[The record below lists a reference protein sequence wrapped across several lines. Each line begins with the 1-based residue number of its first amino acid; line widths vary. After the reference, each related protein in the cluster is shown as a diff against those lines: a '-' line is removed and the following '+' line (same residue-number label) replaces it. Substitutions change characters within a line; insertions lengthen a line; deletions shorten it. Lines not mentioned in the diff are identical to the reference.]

1 MAGQQRQFNPG
12 VSLAGAVDL
21 EALKHQVTAEP
32 GQAGGAPA
40 AGGYV
45 IDTTENTFQAM
56 VQTSATFPILLLE
69 ALKHQVTAEP
79 GQAGGAPAAGGY
91 VIDTTENTFQA
102 MVQTSATFPILLL
115 LWLPTDDRLF
125 PMAKALGDAVNAMN
139 GQLQLSRIDVA
150 SFPAVAQAFGVQGAP
165 ALFALINGRP
175 MPLLQGVPSDQEMQQ
190 IVDEVLPKIVQVA
203 QQAGV
208 TGTAP
213 YAGDPD
219 AGQAPSLEQ
228 TVPPEHEQA
237 HRLAMEGDYA
247 GAAAAYSTVLEADP
261 NDALA
266 ARERAKAL
274 LLARSADA
282 DVREVRAA
290 AADHPEDVDAQMA
303 VADIDM
309 IGDGRGRYRYDRRAD
324 PGCVRSTAGLSGG
337 RAPGS
342 DGDGA
347 RASAGILRHPRPVRR
362 TPQACP
368 SPSGHA
374 HVLIHPGCVR
384 STAGLSG
391 GRAPGSDGDGAR
403 ASAGILRHPRP
414 VRRTPQACP
423 SPSGH
428 AHVLIHPLTDF
439 RPFGRVVSGR
449 RAANWDGAFRVLFSG
464 E

>member
-12 VSLAGAVDL
+12 VSLAGAVD
-21 EALKHQVTAEP
+21 
-32 GQAGGAPA
+32 
-40 AGGYV
+40 
-45 IDTTENTFQAM
+45 
-56 VQTSATFPILLLE
+56 LE

-150 SFPAVAQAFGVQGAP
+150 SFPAVAQAFGIQGAP

-213 YAGDPD
+213 YSGDPD
-219 AGQAPSLEQ
+219 AEQTPSLEQ

-247 GAAAAYSTVLEADP
+247 GAAAAYGKVLEADP

-309 IGDGRGRYRYDRRAD
+309 IGGQIQDAFDRLLDYLAAGHRDQMETVRVRLLEYFAIPDPSDERLKRA
-324 PGCVRSTAGLSGG
+324 
-337 RAPGS
+337 
-342 DGDGA
+342 
-347 RASAGILRHPRPVRR
+347 RR
-362 TPQACP
+362 RLAT
-368 SPSGHA
+368 
-374 HVLIHPGCVR
+374 LMY
-384 STAGLSG
+384 
-391 GRAPGSDGDGAR
+391 
-403 ASAGILRHPRP
+403 
-414 VRRTPQACP
+414 
-423 SPSGH
+423 
-428 AHVLIHPLTDF
+428 
-439 RPFGRVVSGR
+439 
-449 RAANWDGAFRVLFSG
+449 
-464 E
+464 

>member
-12 VSLAGAVDL
+12 VSLAGAVD
-21 EALKHQVTAEP
+21 
-32 GQAGGAPA
+32 
-40 AGGYV
+40 
-45 IDTTENTFQAM
+45 
-56 VQTSATFPILLLE
+56 LE

-175 MPLLQGVPSDQEMQQ
+175 MPLLQGVPSDQEMRQ

-219 AGQAPSLEQ
+219 TEQTPSPEQ

-247 GAAAAYSTVLEADP
+247 GAAAAYDKVLEADP

-309 IGDGRGRYRYDRRAD
+309 IGGQIQDAFDRLLDYLAAGHRDQMETVRVRLLEYFAIPEPSDERLKRA
-324 PGCVRSTAGLSGG
+324 
-337 RAPGS
+337 
-342 DGDGA
+342 
-347 RASAGILRHPRPVRR
+347 RR
-362 TPQACP
+362 RLAT
-368 SPSGHA
+368 
-374 HVLIHPGCVR
+374 LMY
-384 STAGLSG
+384 
-391 GRAPGSDGDGAR
+391 
-403 ASAGILRHPRP
+403 
-414 VRRTPQACP
+414 
-423 SPSGH
+423 
-428 AHVLIHPLTDF
+428 
-439 RPFGRVVSGR
+439 
-449 RAANWDGAFRVLFSG
+449 
-464 E
+464 

>member
-12 VSLAGAVDL
+12 VSLAGAVD
-21 EALKHQVTAEP
+21 
-32 GQAGGAPA
+32 
-40 AGGYV
+40 
-45 IDTTENTFQAM
+45 
-56 VQTSATFPILLLE
+56 LE

-150 SFPAVAQAFGVQGAP
+150 SFPAVAQAFGIQGAP

-213 YAGDPD
+213 YSGDPD
-219 AGQAPSLEQ
+219 AEQTPSPEQ

-237 HRLAMEGDYA
+237 HRLAMEGDYV
-247 GAAAAYSTVLEADP
+247 GAAAAYDKVLEADP

-309 IGDGRGRYRYDRRAD
+309 IGGQIQDAFDRLLDYLAAGHRDQMETVRVRLLEYFAIPDPSDERLKRA
-324 PGCVRSTAGLSGG
+324 
-337 RAPGS
+337 
-342 DGDGA
+342 
-347 RASAGILRHPRPVRR
+347 RR
-362 TPQACP
+362 RLAT
-368 SPSGHA
+368 
-374 HVLIHPGCVR
+374 L
-384 STAGLSG
+384 LY
-391 GRAPGSDGDGAR
+391 
-403 ASAGILRHPRP
+403 
-414 VRRTPQACP
+414 
-423 SPSGH
+423 
-428 AHVLIHPLTDF
+428 
-439 RPFGRVVSGR
+439 
-449 RAANWDGAFRVLFSG
+449 
-464 E
+464 

>member
-12 VSLAGAVDL
+12 VSLAGAVD
-21 EALKHQVTAEP
+21 
-32 GQAGGAPA
+32 
-40 AGGYV
+40 
-45 IDTTENTFQAM
+45 
-56 VQTSATFPILLLE
+56 LE

-150 SFPAVAQAFGVQGAP
+150 SFPAVAQAFGIQGAP

-213 YAGDPD
+213 YSGDPD
-219 AGQAPSLEQ
+219 AEQTPSPEQ

-247 GAAAAYSTVLEADP
+247 GAAAAYDKVLEADP
-261 NDALA
+261 NDVLA

-309 IGDGRGRYRYDRRAD
+309 IGGQIQDAFDRLLDYLAAGHRDQMETVRVRLLEYFAIPDPSDERLKRA
-324 PGCVRSTAGLSGG
+324 
-337 RAPGS
+337 
-342 DGDGA
+342 
-347 RASAGILRHPRPVRR
+347 RR
-362 TPQACP
+362 RLAT
-368 SPSGHA
+368 
-374 HVLIHPGCVR
+374 L
-384 STAGLSG
+384 LY
-391 GRAPGSDGDGAR
+391 
-403 ASAGILRHPRP
+403 
-414 VRRTPQACP
+414 
-423 SPSGH
+423 
-428 AHVLIHPLTDF
+428 
-439 RPFGRVVSGR
+439 
-449 RAANWDGAFRVLFSG
+449 
-464 E
+464 

>member
-45 IDTTENTFQAM
+45 IDTTENTFQ
-56 VQTSATFPILLLE
+56 S
-69 ALKHQVTAEP
+69 
-79 GQAGGAPAAGGY
+79 
-91 VIDTTENTFQA
+91 

-150 SFPAVAQAFGVQGAP
+150 SFPAVAQAFGIQGAP

-213 YAGDPD
+213 YSGDPD
-219 AGQAPSLEQ
+219 AEQTPSPEQ

-247 GAAAAYSTVLEADP
+247 GAAAAYDKVLEADP

-309 IGDGRGRYRYDRRAD
+309 IGGQIQDAFDRLLDYLAAGHRDQMETVRVRLLEYFAIPDPSDERLKRA
-324 PGCVRSTAGLSGG
+324 
-337 RAPGS
+337 
-342 DGDGA
+342 
-347 RASAGILRHPRPVRR
+347 RR
-362 TPQACP
+362 RLAT
-368 SPSGHA
+368 
-374 HVLIHPGCVR
+374 L
-384 STAGLSG
+384 LY
-391 GRAPGSDGDGAR
+391 
-403 ASAGILRHPRP
+403 
-414 VRRTPQACP
+414 
-423 SPSGH
+423 
-428 AHVLIHPLTDF
+428 
-439 RPFGRVVSGR
+439 
-449 RAANWDGAFRVLFSG
+449 
-464 E
+464 

>member
-1 MAGQQRQFNPG
+1 MAGHQRQFNPG
-12 VSLAGAVDL
+12 VSLAGAVD
-21 EALKHQVTAEP
+21 
-32 GQAGGAPA
+32 
-40 AGGYV
+40 
-45 IDTTENTFQAM
+45 
-56 VQTSATFPILLLE
+56 LE

-150 SFPAVAQAFGVQGAP
+150 SFPAVAQAFGIQGAP

-213 YAGDPD
+213 YSGDPD
-219 AGQAPSLEQ
+219 AEQTPSPEQ

-247 GAAAAYSTVLEADP
+247 GAAAAYGKVLEADP

-309 IGDGRGRYRYDRRAD
+309 IGGQIQDAFDRLLDYLAAGHRDQMETVRVRLLEYFAIPDPSDERLKRA
-324 PGCVRSTAGLSGG
+324 
-337 RAPGS
+337 
-342 DGDGA
+342 
-347 RASAGILRHPRPVRR
+347 RR
-362 TPQACP
+362 RLAT
-368 SPSGHA
+368 
-374 HVLIHPGCVR
+374 L
-384 STAGLSG
+384 LY
-391 GRAPGSDGDGAR
+391 
-403 ASAGILRHPRP
+403 
-414 VRRTPQACP
+414 
-423 SPSGH
+423 
-428 AHVLIHPLTDF
+428 
-439 RPFGRVVSGR
+439 
-449 RAANWDGAFRVLFSG
+449 
-464 E
+464 

>member
-1 MAGQQRQFNPG
+1 MAGHQRQFNPG

-56 VQTSATFPILLLE
+56 VQTSATFPILLL
-69 ALKHQVTAEP
+69 
-79 GQAGGAPAAGGY
+79 
-91 VIDTTENTFQA
+91 
-102 MVQTSATFPILLL
+102 

-125 PMAKALGDAVNAMN
+125 PMAKTLGDAVNAMN

-150 SFPAVAQAFGVQGAP
+150 SFPAVAQAFGIQGAP

-175 MPLLQGVPSDQEMQQ
+175 MPLLQGVPSDQEMRQ

-213 YAGDPD
+213 YSGDPD
-219 AGQAPSLEQ
+219 AEQTPSPEQ

-247 GAAAAYSTVLEADP
+247 GAAAAYDKVLEADP

-309 IGDGRGRYRYDRRAD
+309 IGGQIQDAFDRLLDYLAAGHRDQMETVRVRLLEYFAIPDPSDERLKRA
-324 PGCVRSTAGLSGG
+324 
-337 RAPGS
+337 
-342 DGDGA
+342 
-347 RASAGILRHPRPVRR
+347 RR
-362 TPQACP
+362 RLAT
-368 SPSGHA
+368 
-374 HVLIHPGCVR
+374 L
-384 STAGLSG
+384 LY
-391 GRAPGSDGDGAR
+391 
-403 ASAGILRHPRP
+403 
-414 VRRTPQACP
+414 
-423 SPSGH
+423 
-428 AHVLIHPLTDF
+428 
-439 RPFGRVVSGR
+439 
-449 RAANWDGAFRVLFSG
+449 
-464 E
+464 

>member
-12 VSLAGAVDL
+12 VSLAGAVD
-21 EALKHQVTAEP
+21 
-32 GQAGGAPA
+32 
-40 AGGYV
+40 
-45 IDTTENTFQAM
+45 
-56 VQTSATFPILLLE
+56 LE

-150 SFPAVAQAFGVQGAP
+150 SFPAVAQAFGIQGAP

-213 YAGDPD
+213 YSGDPD
-219 AGQAPSLEQ
+219 AEQTPSPEQ

-247 GAAAAYSTVLEADP
+247 GAAAAYSKVLEADP

-309 IGDGRGRYRYDRRAD
+309 IGGQIQDAFDRLLDYLAAGHRDQMETVRVRLLEYFAIPDPSDERLKRA
-324 PGCVRSTAGLSGG
+324 
-337 RAPGS
+337 
-342 DGDGA
+342 
-347 RASAGILRHPRPVRR
+347 RR
-362 TPQACP
+362 RLAT
-368 SPSGHA
+368 
-374 HVLIHPGCVR
+374 LMY
-384 STAGLSG
+384 
-391 GRAPGSDGDGAR
+391 
-403 ASAGILRHPRP
+403 
-414 VRRTPQACP
+414 
-423 SPSGH
+423 
-428 AHVLIHPLTDF
+428 
-439 RPFGRVVSGR
+439 
-449 RAANWDGAFRVLFSG
+449 
-464 E
+464 

>member
-1 MAGQQRQFNPG
+1 MAGHQRQFNPG

-45 IDTTENTFQAM
+45 IDTTENTFQ
-56 VQTSATFPILLLE
+56 S
-69 ALKHQVTAEP
+69 
-79 GQAGGAPAAGGY
+79 
-91 VIDTTENTFQA
+91 

-175 MPLLQGVPSDQEMQQ
+175 MPLLQGVPSDQEMRQ

-213 YAGDPD
+213 YSGDPD
-219 AGQAPSLEQ
+219 AEQTPSPEQ

-309 IGDGRGRYRYDRRAD
+309 IGGQIQDAFDRLLDYLAAGHRDQMETVRVRLLEYFAIPDPSDERLKRA
-324 PGCVRSTAGLSGG
+324 
-337 RAPGS
+337 
-342 DGDGA
+342 
-347 RASAGILRHPRPVRR
+347 RR
-362 TPQACP
+362 RLAT
-368 SPSGHA
+368 
-374 HVLIHPGCVR
+374 L
-384 STAGLSG
+384 LY
-391 GRAPGSDGDGAR
+391 
-403 ASAGILRHPRP
+403 
-414 VRRTPQACP
+414 
-423 SPSGH
+423 
-428 AHVLIHPLTDF
+428 
-439 RPFGRVVSGR
+439 
-449 RAANWDGAFRVLFSG
+449 
-464 E
+464 

>member
-45 IDTTENTFQAM
+45 IDTTENTFQ
-56 VQTSATFPILLLE
+56 S
-69 ALKHQVTAEP
+69 
-79 GQAGGAPAAGGY
+79 
-91 VIDTTENTFQA
+91 

-213 YAGDPD
+213 YSGDPD
-219 AGQAPSLEQ
+219 AEQTPSPEQ

-309 IGDGRGRYRYDRRAD
+309 IGGQIQDAFDRLLDYLAAGHRDQMETVRVRLLEYFAIPDPSDERLKRA
-324 PGCVRSTAGLSGG
+324 
-337 RAPGS
+337 
-342 DGDGA
+342 
-347 RASAGILRHPRPVRR
+347 RR
-362 TPQACP
+362 RLAT
-368 SPSGHA
+368 
-374 HVLIHPGCVR
+374 LMY
-384 STAGLSG
+384 
-391 GRAPGSDGDGAR
+391 
-403 ASAGILRHPRP
+403 
-414 VRRTPQACP
+414 
-423 SPSGH
+423 
-428 AHVLIHPLTDF
+428 
-439 RPFGRVVSGR
+439 
-449 RAANWDGAFRVLFSG
+449 
-464 E
+464 

>member
-21 EALKHQVTAEP
+21 EALKHQVT
-32 GQAGGAPA
+32 
-40 AGGYV
+40 
-45 IDTTENTFQAM
+45 
-56 VQTSATFPILLLE
+56 S
-69 ALKHQVTAEP
+69 EP

-150 SFPAVAQAFGVQGAP
+150 SFPAVAQAFGIQGAP

-208 TGTAP
+208 TGAAP

-219 AGQAPSLEQ
+219 AEQTPSPEQ

-247 GAAAAYSTVLEADP
+247 GAAVAYDKVLEADP

-309 IGDGRGRYRYDRRAD
+309 IGGQIQDAFDRLLDYLAAGHRDQMETVRVRLLEYFAIPDPSDERLKRA
-324 PGCVRSTAGLSGG
+324 
-337 RAPGS
+337 
-342 DGDGA
+342 
-347 RASAGILRHPRPVRR
+347 RR
-362 TPQACP
+362 RLAT
-368 SPSGHA
+368 
-374 HVLIHPGCVR
+374 LMY
-384 STAGLSG
+384 
-391 GRAPGSDGDGAR
+391 
-403 ASAGILRHPRP
+403 
-414 VRRTPQACP
+414 
-423 SPSGH
+423 
-428 AHVLIHPLTDF
+428 
-439 RPFGRVVSGR
+439 
-449 RAANWDGAFRVLFSG
+449 
-464 E
+464 

>member
-1 MAGQQRQFNPG
+1 MAGHQRQFNPG
-12 VSLAGAVDL
+12 VSLAGAVD
-21 EALKHQVTAEP
+21 
-32 GQAGGAPA
+32 
-40 AGGYV
+40 
-45 IDTTENTFQAM
+45 
-56 VQTSATFPILLLE
+56 LE

-213 YAGDPD
+213 YSGDPD
-219 AGQAPSLEQ
+219 AEQTPSPEQ

-247 GAAAAYSTVLEADP
+247 GAAAAYDKVLEADP

-309 IGDGRGRYRYDRRAD
+309 IGGQIQDAFDRLLDYLAAGHRGQMETVRVRLLEYFAIPDPSDERLKRARRRLA
-324 PGCVRSTAGLSGG
+324 TL
-337 RAPGS
+337 
-342 DGDGA
+342 
-347 RASAGILRHPRPVRR
+347 LY
-362 TPQACP
+362 
-368 SPSGHA
+368 
-374 HVLIHPGCVR
+374 
-384 STAGLSG
+384 
-391 GRAPGSDGDGAR
+391 
-403 ASAGILRHPRP
+403 
-414 VRRTPQACP
+414 
-423 SPSGH
+423 
-428 AHVLIHPLTDF
+428 
-439 RPFGRVVSGR
+439 
-449 RAANWDGAFRVLFSG
+449 
-464 E
+464 

>member
-1 MAGQQRQFNPG
+1 MAGHQRQFNPG

-45 IDTTENTFQAM
+45 IDTTENTFQ
-56 VQTSATFPILLLE
+56 S
-69 ALKHQVTAEP
+69 
-79 GQAGGAPAAGGY
+79 
-91 VIDTTENTFQA
+91 

-213 YAGDPD
+213 YSGDPD
-219 AGQAPSLEQ
+219 AEQTPSPEQ

-309 IGDGRGRYRYDRRAD
+309 IGGQIQDAFDRLLDYLAAGHRDQMETVRVRLLEYFAIPDPSDERLKRA
-324 PGCVRSTAGLSGG
+324 
-337 RAPGS
+337 
-342 DGDGA
+342 
-347 RASAGILRHPRPVRR
+347 RR
-362 TPQACP
+362 RLAT
-368 SPSGHA
+368 
-374 HVLIHPGCVR
+374 L
-384 STAGLSG
+384 LY
-391 GRAPGSDGDGAR
+391 
-403 ASAGILRHPRP
+403 
-414 VRRTPQACP
+414 
-423 SPSGH
+423 
-428 AHVLIHPLTDF
+428 
-439 RPFGRVVSGR
+439 
-449 RAANWDGAFRVLFSG
+449 
-464 E
+464 